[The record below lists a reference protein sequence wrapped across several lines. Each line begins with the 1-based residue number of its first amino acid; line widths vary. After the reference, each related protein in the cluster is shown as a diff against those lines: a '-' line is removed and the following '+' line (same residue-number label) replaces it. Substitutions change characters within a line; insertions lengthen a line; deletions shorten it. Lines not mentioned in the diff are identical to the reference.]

1 MNLEEFFKNLTGK
14 LVIAGIGNP
23 LRKDD
28 AVGSYIARSIKDK
41 VKAIVLD
48 CEDSPERY
56 LGKIIEYKPDRI
68 IFIDALDM
76 KLEPGTLI
84 FFDAHKLEGA
94 KISTHNTSLKL
105 YIDFIKKNVNT
116 SVFILGIQPESTN
129 LGTNLSKKVLET
141 ANILIEF
148 LIFNLN
154 LK

>member
-14 LVIAGIGNP
+14 VLIAGIGNP
-23 LRKDD
+23 LREDD

-41 VKAIVLD
+41 VKAIILD
-48 CEDSPERY
+48 CEDSPESY

-76 KLEPGTLI
+76 KLEAGTLI
-84 FFDAHKLEGA
+84 FFGADNLEGA

-141 ANILIEF
+141 ANILIEL